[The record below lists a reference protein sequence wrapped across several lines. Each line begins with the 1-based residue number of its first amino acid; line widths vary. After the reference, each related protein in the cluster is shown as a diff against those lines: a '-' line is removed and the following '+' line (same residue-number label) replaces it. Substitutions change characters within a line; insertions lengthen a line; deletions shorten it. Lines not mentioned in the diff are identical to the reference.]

1 VFTSTNA
8 VAVFANRMDALDVH
22 PDQLASMRVAAV
34 GRVTAAAVAE
44 VGLNLT
50 LVPERATAEALAA
63 SLRQVMGAHA
73 RVLYPRSAMGRD
85 VLPNEL
91 RAAGFDVLAIDVYRT
106 LPEPNVDQRV
116 LDRVRRGEV
125 DVLTFASP
133 SSVRHLVALLASQSI
148 ALNTIPVVCA
158 GPVTAEAA
166 REAGLLV
173 AAVSESPD
181 VTSLSKAIAAFW
193 LNAGV
198 EPPHDE
204 AAETVHAGR
213 STR

>member
-1 VFTSTNA
+1 
-8 VAVFANRMDALDVH
+8 
-22 PDQLASMRVAAV
+22 
-34 GRVTAAAVAE
+34 

-50 LVPERATAEALAA
+50 LIPERATSDALAIA
-63 SLRQVMGAHA
+63 LSREIRAGV

-85 VLPNEL
+85 LLPNEL
-91 RAAGFDVLAIDVYRT
+91 RAAGCDVVAIDVYRT

-133 SSVRHLVALLASQSI
+133 SSVRHLVAVLGSECAGW
-148 ALNTIPVVCA
+148 NRVPVVCA

-173 AAVSESPD
+173 SAVSESPD
-181 VTSLSKAIAAFW
+181 PVAMATAIAEFW
-193 LNAGV
+193 LTAGG
-198 EPPHDE
+198 
-204 AAETVHAGR
+204 ETPLEEEKMVQMER
-213 STR
+213 SAR

>member
-1 VFTSTNA
+1 VFTSANA
-8 VAVFANRMDALDVH
+8 VEIFANRMDALNVH

-34 GRVTAAAVAE
+34 GRATAAAVAE

-50 LVPERATAEALAA
+50 LTPERATADALAA
-63 SLRQVMGAHA
+63 RLRQVMDARA

-116 LDRVRRGEV
+116 LDCVRRGEV

-133 SSVRHLVALLASQSI
+133 SSVRHLVALLASEAI

-158 GPVTAEAA
+158 GPVTAQAA
-166 REAGLLV
+166 RDAGLLV

-181 VTSLSKAIAAFW
+181 TASISNAIAEFW

-198 EPPHDE
+198 EPRD
-204 AAETVHAGR
+204 AAMTVHARR
-213 STR
+213 SAR